1 MLDRSILQAHS
12 CSFFFSKKCK
22 LLFATVLKASSEGG
36 AVHGAVNFA
45 AFHGRISLALALL
58 FKMAS
63 VLSCILPPSFRH

>member
-1 MLDRSILQAHS
+1 MLDTSNLQAHR
-12 CSFFFSKKCK
+12 CSLHCKKCK

-36 AVHGAVNFA
+36 AVHGAVNFV

-58 FKMAS
+58 LKMAS